1 MSDSIT
7 ISRKALVSI
16 LSPFLGVYPDPNNPL
31 PSSPW
36 DPVIR
41 KAFNQIRYQLGP
53 QPEPWITSVQNSLLE
68 VALNPQPLPPR
79 LAYTTVLGQ
88 EIVNSI
94 TNLQDIAD
102 ALPDS
107 QARVGEI
114 ASQRLQ
120 AFLDDYCG
128 TPPRKSPFPVP
139 RPGSDVI
146 KGFSPLELVIIGTQ
160 FEAAATTLMNEG
172 LQQALS
178 TLGTKLIEQGA
189 AQL

>member
-16 LSPFLGVYPDPNNPL
+16 LSPFLEYPDPNNPL
-31 PSSPW
+31 PPGPW
-36 DPVIR
+36 DSVIR

-53 QPEPWITSVQNSLLE
+53 QPEPWITSVQNPLIQ

-79 LAYTTVLGQ
+79 LAYITVLGQ

-94 TNLQDIAD
+94 ANLQDIAD
-102 ALPDS
+102 TLPDS
-107 QARVGEI
+107 QARVREI

-128 TPPRKSPFPVP
+128 TSPRRNPFPGP
-139 RPGSDVI
+139 RPRSEVI
-146 KGFSPLELVIIGTQ
+146 EGFSPLELIIIGTQ
-160 FEAAATTLMNEG
+160 FEAAATTLMN
-172 LQQALS
+172 
-178 TLGTKLIEQGA
+178 
-189 AQL
+189 